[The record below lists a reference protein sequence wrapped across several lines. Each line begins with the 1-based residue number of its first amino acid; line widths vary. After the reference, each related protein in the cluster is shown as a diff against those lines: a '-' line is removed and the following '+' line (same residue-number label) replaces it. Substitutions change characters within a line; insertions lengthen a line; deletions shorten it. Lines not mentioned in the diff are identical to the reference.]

1 MDRRGRNSMGKGAGG
16 EKKPPRCDPRK
27 LALRAL
33 IDVNRSGAYANL
45 ALDTQLKGTRNLS
58 FEDRRFAAA
67 IFYAALENKL
77 RIEWVL
83 KQFVAKMPDRSVED
97 VLHIAAAQLL
107 FLDRVPDHA
116 VVDEAVKQARALGKE
131 SFTALVN
138 GALRSLIRARDGGEI
153 RYPSPDSDQIKYLS
167 VMHSLPEDLARRL
180 IGQYGMEEA
189 ARMIAYRPDEHNL
202 TIRPNLLRHTPESFA
217 AYLEGRGIPFTRGI
231 TPYGFRVS
239 GVGHLAG
246 DPDYRN
252 GQYSIQGEGSILP
265 CLALAPKNGQHILDA
280 CAAPGGKASLICEMM
295 HLTGRVQAWD
305 LHDHRCELL
314 RAAAKRLKLDNLRV
328 VSRDAAIPRPGLNEN
343 FDAVLVDAPCSGLGV
358 MIDKPDIKYR
368 VSEASIQS
376 LSLLQE
382 RILDVCSAYVKVGG
396 RLVYSTC
403 TILKEE
409 NQDRVKAFLAAH
421 PEFETDPDG
430 SWLPDP
436 LRPYWQRGWIQV
448 QAHRDGIEGFFIARF
463 RRTAS

>member
-1 MDRRGRNSMGKGAGG
+1 MDRRSGNRIMRG
-16 EKKPPRCDPRK
+16 ERRAPRCDPRT
-27 LALRAL
+27 LALKAL

-45 ALDTQLKGTRNLS
+45 ALDNQLKGARILS
-58 FEDRRFAAA
+58 SEDRRLATT

-77 RIEWVL
+77 QIEWVL
-83 KQFVAKMPDRSVED
+83 KQFVAKMPERIVED

-116 VVDEAVKQARALGKE
+116 VVNEAVKQVRTLGKE
-131 SFTALVN
+131 PFVALVN
-138 GALRSLIRARDGGEI
+138 GTLRSLIRGRDGGEI
-153 RYPSPDSDQIKYLS
+153 RYPSPDSDPIKYLS

-189 ARMIAYRPDEHNL
+189 TRMIAYRPDAHRL
-202 TIRPNLLRHTPESFA
+202 TIRPNLLRYTPESFA
-217 AYLEGRGIPFTRGI
+217 AYLERRGIPFSRGV
-231 TPYGFRVS
+231 TPYGFLVS
-239 GVGHLAG
+239 GGGDLLK
-246 DPDYRN
+246 DPDYRR
-252 GQYSIQGEGSILP
+252 GHYSIQGEGSILP

-280 CAAPGGKASLICEMM
+280 CAAPGGKASLVCEMM
-295 HLTGRVQAWD
+295 HLTGRVQAWE

-328 VSRDAAIPRPGLNEN
+328 VSRDATIPKPELAES

-368 VSEASIQS
+368 ISDADIQS
-376 LSLLQE
+376 LSLLQGK
-382 RILDVCSAYVKVGG
+382 ILDACSAYVKVGG

-409 NQDRVKAFLAAH
+409 NQDRVKDFLVAH
-421 PEFETDPDG
+421 PEFEMDPDD
-430 SWLPDP
+430 SWLPGP
-436 LRPYWQRGWIQV
+436 LKPHWQRGWIQV